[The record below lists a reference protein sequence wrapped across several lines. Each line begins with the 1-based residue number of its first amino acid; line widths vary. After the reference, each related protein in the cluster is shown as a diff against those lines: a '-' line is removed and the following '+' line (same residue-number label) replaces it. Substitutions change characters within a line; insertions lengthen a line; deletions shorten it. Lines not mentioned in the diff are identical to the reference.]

1 MYNVIIADDAQM
13 NRRLIKNILNA
24 KLKDLVI
31 FEAENGQEV
40 LKILETATIHLI
52 LLDLIMPVMDGF
64 ETLKRLKSDKRTH
77 DIPVIVNSAITEIKS
92 IEKTLAE
99 GAIDYFTKPFSPN
112 DMTVVLPLKAKN
124 ALIYYEQTLMIQ
136 DLNRK
141 INEELKNANVFQTIL
156 LPESKNLETVDL
168 TIRYEPSL
176 GIGGD
181 FFDCVEEDGKVWFM
195 IADVT
200 GHGIAAGMASS
211 MIKILF
217 RKAIENNKGTPA
229 NVLEGINNSIFKI
242 FNPTGKHNYLAF
254 TGFLGCIEKD
264 QLSYSNAGQPYPVFY
279 KREGMEMRFLE
290 NNGFMIGM
298 LEGLKY
304 DTHYLKVESGDALFL
319 YTDGLFSAGSSKDFT
334 NWGQV
339 LTLAKR
345 YSSTLEEDPES
356 FLESIIY
363 AFHLIHRERKTDF
376 TDDVALM
383 LLQIH

>member
-40 LKILETATIHLI
+40 LDILEKETIHLI
-52 LLDLIMPVMDGF
+52 LLDLMMPVMDGF
-64 ETLKRLKSDKRTH
+64 EALKRLKADPRTH

-92 IEKTLAE
+92 IENTLAD
-99 GAIDYFTKPFSPN
+99 GAIDYFTKPLSPN

-124 ALIYYEQTLMIQ
+124 ALVFYEQTLIIQ
-136 DLNRK
+136 DLNQK
-141 INEELKNANVFQTIL
+141 INEELKNANTFQKIM
-156 LPESKNLETVDL
+156 LPESKNLKNVEL

-181 FFDCVEEDGKVWFM
+181 FFDCVEENGKVWFM

-211 MIKILF
+211 MLKILF
-217 RKAIENNKGTPA
+217 RKAVEHSNQLPGEILEN
-229 NVLEGINNSIFKI
+229 INGSIFKI
-242 FNPTGKHNYLAF
+242 FHPGGRNNYLAF
-254 TGFLGCIEKD
+254 TGFLGCIENG
-264 QLSYSNAGQPYPVFY
+264 QLYYSNAGQPYPVFY
-279 KREGMEMRFLE
+279 RHSGMAMQFLE
-290 NNGFMIGM
+290 QAGFMLGM
-298 LEGLKY
+298 LDGLKY
-304 DTHYLKVESGDALFL
+304 DNHQLEVASGDALFL
-319 YTDGLFSAGSSKDFT
+319 YTDGLFSAGSGTDFT
-334 NWGQV
+334 SWNQV
-339 LTLAKR
+339 LTLAQR
-345 YSSTLEEDPES
+345 YCTSLEEDPES
-356 FLESIIY
+356 FLESMIY
-363 AFHLIHRERKTDF
+363 AFHLIHKERKTDF

>member
-13 NRRLIKNILNA
+13 NRRLIKNILTA
-24 KLKDLVI
+24 KLKDLII

-40 LKILETATIHLI
+40 LNITESETIHLI

-64 ETLKRLKSDKRTH
+64 ETLKRLKDDKRTH

-124 ALIYYEQTLMIQ
+124 ALIYYEQILMIQ
-136 DLNRK
+136 ELNQK
-141 INEELKNANVFQTIL
+141 INEELKNANIFQTIL
-156 LPESKNLETVDL
+156 LPESKNLTNVDL

-181 FFDCVEEDGKVWFM
+181 FFDCVEEGGKVWFM

-217 RKAIENNKGTPA
+217 HKAIEKCKETPGD
-229 NVLEGINNSIFKI
+229 VLAEINDSIFKI
-242 FNPTGKHNYLAF
+242 FHHGGKNNYVAF
-254 TGFLGCIEKD
+254 TGFLGCIEKGK
-264 QLSYSNAGQPYPVFY
+264 LSYSNAGQPYPIFY
-279 KREGMEMRFLE
+279 KHDGMKMSFLE

-298 LEGLKY
+298 LDGLSY
-304 DTHYLKVESGDALFL
+304 DNHQMDVEPGDALFL
-319 YTDGLFSAGSSKDFT
+319 YTDGLFSAGTSKDFT
-334 NWGQV
+334 QWHQV
-339 LTLAKR
+339 LTLAQR
-345 YSSTLEEDPES
+345 YSTTLDHEPES
-356 FLESIIY
+356 FLENMVY
-363 AFHLIHRERKTDF
+363 AFHLIHKEKKTDF